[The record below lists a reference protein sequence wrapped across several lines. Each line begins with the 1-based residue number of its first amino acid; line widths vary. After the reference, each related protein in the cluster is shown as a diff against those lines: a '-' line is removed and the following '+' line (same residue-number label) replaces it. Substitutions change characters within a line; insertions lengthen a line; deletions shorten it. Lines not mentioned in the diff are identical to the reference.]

1 MGLDWFRGCKGLQP
15 SKVRNGHWSFD
26 RDLEGVQ
33 SLGAVLAE
41 GSFVLLQKGMEPMDR
56 CWQQLFQ

>member
-1 MGLDWFRGCKGLQP
+1 MVGVYWFR
-15 SKVRNGHWSFD
+15 VWSFD
-26 RDLEGVQ
+26 RDLEGVR
-33 SLGAVLAE
+33 SPGAVLAD